1 MAVPVPESKGLT
13 GTLRKRLQQVAQ
25 EVGPAFPAVSLRLPD
40 HPPSLGTD
48 PESLADAFSTLLR
61 LHARRTTGSGGQIL
75 IAMGTGPVSVEV
87 VFEDTASSPEEGS
100 VQAILDLARPRVR
113 ERMGLDRELETAL
126 EAFHR
131 AGGSITNEVR
141 IDGGL
146 RTRMKIPL
154 GQAKAA

>member
-1 MAVPVPESKGLT
+1 MAVPVPESTGLT

-40 HPPSLGTD
+40 QPPHLGTD
-48 PESLADAFSTLLR
+48 PESLGDAFSTLLR

-75 IAMGTGPVSVEV
+75 IAMGMGPVSAEV

-131 AGGSITNEVR
+131 AGGTISNEVR

-146 RTRMKIPL
+146 RTRMKVPL
-154 GQAKAA
+154 GPVKPT